1 MIKLPIEIDTVKGFL
16 HPDEGEALYN
26 ICLEISS
33 LGPALE
39 VGSYCG
45 KSAIYLGLAC
55 LERDNTLYTI
65 DHHRGSE
72 EHQPGEGYHDE
83 ELFDSELNQM
93 DSFLRVSKKYRDG
106 RTLGKCNSNCFKLRS
121 GCEKLGRSSW
131 NGFYRWGSFNGSCSK
146 RLQSLVLSY

>member
-1 MIKLPIEIDTVKGFL
+1 MIKLPIEIETVKGFL
-16 HPDEGEALYN
+16 HSDEGEALYN

-83 ELFDSELNQM
+83 ELLI
-93 DSFLRVSKKYRDG
+93 
-106 RTLGKCNSNCFKLRS
+106 
-121 GCEKLGRSSW
+121 
-131 NGFYRWGSFNGSCSK
+131 
-146 RLQSLVLSY
+146 QSLIRWTRFQSFEKISRWLGCRKM